1 MAGLLNNLSMNED
14 DWFDDEEEQRD
25 NEHMSQQLEMQK
37 LLKQLEL
44 KSKNMFRYLIT
55 EGFIEKTDR
64 PDEYKYTPEGFVLAQ
79 QQYKKMRE
87 EGLL

>member
-1 MAGLLNNLSMNED
+1 MADLLNNSPMNED
-14 DWFDDEEEQRD
+14 DWFDDEDEEQ
-25 NEHMSQQLEMQK
+25 SLAPQQLEMQK
-37 LLKQLEL
+37 LLRQLEL

-79 QQYKKMRE
+79 RQYKKMQE

>member
-1 MAGLLNNLSMNED
+1 MNED

>member
-1 MAGLLNNLSMNED
+1 MAGLLNNLPMNRD
-14 DWFDDEEEQRD
+14 DWFDDEDEDEQPLAQ
-25 NEHMSQQLEMQK
+25 QQLEMQK

>member
-1 MAGLLNNLSMNED
+1 MVGLLNNLSMNED

-44 KSKNMFRYLIT
+44 KSKNMFRYLVT

>member
-1 MAGLLNNLSMNED
+1 MAGLLNNLPMNED
-14 DWFDDEEEQRD
+14 DWFDDEDEEQ
-25 NEHMSQQLEMQK
+25 SLAPQQLEMQK
-37 LLKQLEL
+37 LLRQLEL

>member
-14 DWFDDEEEQRD
+14 DWFDDENEDEQ
-25 NEHMSQQLEMQK
+25 SLAPQQLEMQK
-37 LLKQLEL
+37 LLRQLEL

>member
-1 MAGLLNNLSMNED
+1 MNKD
-14 DWFDDEEEQRD
+14 DWFDDEEEEPQAQ
-25 NEHMSQQLEMQK
+25 QQLEMQK
-37 LLKQLEL
+37 LLGQLEL
-44 KSKNMFRYLIT
+44 KAKNMFRYLLT

-79 QQYKKMRE
+79 RQYKKMRE

>member
-1 MAGLLNNLSMNED
+1 MNED
-14 DWFDDEEEQRD
+14 DRFDDEDEEYDREYEREPAQPPA
-25 NEHMSQQLEMQK
+25 QLEMQK
-37 LLKQLEL
+37 LLRQLEL

-64 PDEYKYTPEGFVLAQ
+64 PNEYKYTPEGFVLAQ

>member
-1 MAGLLNNLSMNED
+1 MNKD
-14 DWFDDEEEQRD
+14 DWFDDEKETD
-25 NEHMSQQLEMQK
+25 NQQQQLEMQK
-37 LLKQLEL
+37 LLMQLEL
-44 KSKNMFRYLIT
+44 KAKNMFRYLVT